1 MTHCA
6 TGFRFCCLFFTGG
19 RLIPDHP
26 ECLLSAGLV
35 NRTRIRPRAV
45 GLNPSALRGEAR
57 LRGLVR
63 SLRLCPSSPLP
74 LLAHREKGE
83 FGHPEARLPLI
94 APTPFSHTGRRGS
107 LGVLKPKARE
117 EMQGLAKKPA
127 AGSGDALG
135 ARASGAHPA
144 GCLQPEKERQKRGR
158 PAMTTTP
165 LQRPF
170 APHPPFSHTGRK
182 GSLGVL
188 MAETGDGAQGL
199 VKKPAAGSGDALGAR
214 ASGAHPAGCLQPE
227 KERQKRGR
235 PAMTTTPLR
244 RPFAPH
250 PLWER
255 GRRAR
260 IGVKHCVGHAPP
272 NTRRNHDCCPTT
284 CSCAG
289 TSVRQESNAF

>member
-6 TGFRFCCLFFTGG
+6 TGFGFCCLFFTGV

-57 LRGLVR
+57 LHGLVN

-83 FGHPEARLPLI
+83 VGHPEELLPLI
-94 APTPFSHTGRRGS
+94 PPAPFSHTGRRGR
-107 LGVLKPKARE
+107 LGVLMAE
-117 EMQGLAKKPA
+117 TGDGAQGLAKKPA

-135 ARASGAHPA
+135 ARASSAHPA
-144 GCLQPEKERQKRGR
+144 GCLQPEKER
-158 PAMTTTP
+158 
-165 LQRPF
+165 
-170 APHPPFSHTGRK
+170 RK
-182 GSLGVL
+182 
-188 MAETGDGAQGL
+188 
-199 VKKPAAGSGDALGAR
+199 
-214 ASGAHPAGCLQPE
+214 C
-227 KERQKRGR
+227 GR

-250 PLWER
+250 PPNPLLPHGEKGASGRPEAQSER
-255 GRRAR
+255 RNAGACQKTCRWKRRCPGCARLRRAPGGMPATGEGAPETR
-260 IGVKHCVGHAPP
+260 SSRNDDHSVAAPVCPSSPQPPSPTRGEGGVWA
-272 NTRRNHDCCPTT
+272 
-284 CSCAG
+284 S
-289 TSVRQESNAF
+289 